1 MKNGFYKY
9 ALRSGIQFVSVV
21 ALIAVQIMAVT
32 GCGKKAPVRIDPAVT
47 ETIDAKATTDARPLR
62 VALGAVHTPSE
73 GFIYYQQLLSYVGT
87 KLGRR
92 IECVERTDY
101 AEVNSMLKSGEVDM
115 AFVCSRPYVDGKEE
129 FGLELL
135 VAPQMCGKA
144 EYYSYI
150 IVPRDSPA
158 TSLADLK
165 GKIFAFSDPLS
176 NTGKLAPSYA
186 LSLQGKTPDTFFA
199 KYIYTHAHDKTL
211 KLVAGRVVD
220 GGALDSLVW
229 DYGQQ
234 KNSRYISQTRVI
246 ERLGPYGIPPV
257 VVRKGLDPATRAK
270 LRGIFLA
277 AHEDKAGAEVLAG
290 MMIDRFIEIDD
301 RAYDSIRQMK
311 TALAQPSDDYY

>member
-1 MKNGFYKY
+1 MKKGFHKY
-9 ALRSGIQFVSVV
+9 ALRSGIQFASVM
-21 ALIAVQIMAVT
+21 ALLVVHIVAVT

-47 ETIDAKATTDARPLR
+47 EHIDAIAKTDVRPLH

-73 GFIYYQQLLSYVGT
+73 GFTYYQQLLSYVGT
-87 KLGRR
+87 RLGRR

-115 AFVCSRPYVDGKEE
+115 AFVCSQPYVDGKEE

-135 VAPQMCGKA
+135 VAPQMRGKT

-150 IVPRDSPA
+150 IVPLDSSA

-165 GKIFAFSDPLS
+165 GKTFAFSDPMS
-176 NTGKLAPSYA
+176 NTGQLAPSYA
-186 LSLQGKTPDTFFA
+186 LSLQGETPDTFFA

-220 GGALDSLVW
+220 GGAVDSLVW
-229 DYGQQ
+229 EYGKQ
-234 KNSRYISQTRVI
+234 KNSKYISQTRVV
-246 ERLGPYGIPPV
+246 ERLGPYGMPPV
-257 VVRKGLDPATRAK
+257 VVRKGMDPATKAK
-270 LRGIFLA
+270 LRKIFLA
-277 AHEDKAGAEVLAG
+277 THEDKIGADVLAG

-311 TALAQPSDDYY
+311 TALAQQSDDQ